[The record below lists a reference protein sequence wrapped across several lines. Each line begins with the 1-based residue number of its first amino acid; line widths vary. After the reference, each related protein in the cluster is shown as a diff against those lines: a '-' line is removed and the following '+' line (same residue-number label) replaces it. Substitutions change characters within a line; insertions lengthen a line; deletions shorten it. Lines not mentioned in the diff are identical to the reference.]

1 MSFSGANMASENDSY
16 DDFDDS
22 LYDDELLS
30 DNDKQEIQDL
40 NLNQLKHSNLAAWR
54 KIEDF
59 WENYRL
65 NKQIND
71 DPYDDN
77 YNDFLTDEGLN

>member
-1 MSFSGANMASENDSY
+1 MASENDSY

-22 LYDDELLS
+22 LYDDEILS
-30 DNDKQEIQDL
+30 DNDKQEIQELDL
-40 NLNQLKHSNLAAWR
+40 RQVKNSNLATWR

-59 WENYRL
+59 WDNYKL

-77 YNDFLTDEGLN
+77 FSDFLPDEGLN

>member
-16 DDFDDS
+16 DDYEDS
-22 LYDDELLS
+22 LYDDEILS
-30 DNDKQEIQDL
+30 DNDKQGIQDL
-40 NLNQLKHSNLAAWR
+40 NLDQVKNSNLAAWR

-77 YNDFLTDEGLN
+77 YNDFLPDEG